1 MSFIHWLG
9 SHHSPDHGE
18 DQILQIEY
26 AGLSETLEVGW
37 HFEGEAPEIFI
48 WKGGRE
54 RERERERE
62 KYNYKS
68 VVSVLNYSV
77 IIARWLL
84 F

>member
-26 AGLSETLEVGW
+26 AGLSEILEVGW

-48 WKGGRE
+48 
-54 RERERERE
+54 
-62 KYNYKS
+62 
-68 VVSVLNYSV
+68 
-77 IIARWLL
+77 
-84 F
+84 